1 MHIESLSG
9 VLLYVAASLIIF
21 SENGVFFLFFL
32 PGDSLLFAL
41 GLLANQGTVSLWI
54 LIPLLIVAAIG
65 GNILGYFL
73 GRITRGGLERGKYL
87 PKMPPEHLA
96 RAERFYDR
104 YGILAIFFARFVPV
118 MRTVIP
124 FFAGV
129 VSMRQRVFTAWS
141 IIGGVVWIC
150 TVVGV
155 GYFFGKEFDLAQ
167 VGNLGLIVIA
177 AAVVATPVFIAV
189 LKRFFK

>member
-54 LIPLLIVAAIG
+54 LLPLLVLAAIG
-65 GNILGYFL
+65 GNVLGYFL

-118 MRTVIP
+118 MRTVVP

-129 VSMRQRVFTAWS
+129 VSMRRRAFTAWT
-141 IIGGVVWIC
+141 IIGGIVWIC

-155 GYFFGKEFDLAQ
+155 GYFFGKEFNLAQ

>member
-9 VLLYVAASLIIF
+9 ILLYVAASLIIF

-41 GLLANQGTVSLWI
+41 GLLANQGSVSLWI
-54 LIPLLIVAAIG
+54 LIPLLIIAAIG

-73 GRITRGGLERGKYL
+73 GRVTRGGLERGKYL

-96 RAERFYDR
+96 RAERFYDK
-104 YGILAIFFARFVPV
+104 YGIFALFFARFVPV

-129 VSMRQRVFTAWS
+129 VSMRKKAFTLWT
-141 IIGGVVWIC
+141 IVGGVVWISV
-150 TVVGV
+150 VVGV
-155 GYFFGKEFDLAQ
+155 GYFFGKEFNLAQ

>member
-9 VLLYVAASLIIF
+9 VLLYVAAALIIF

-41 GLLANQGTVSLWI
+41 GLLANQGSVSLWI
-54 LIPLLIVAAIG
+54 LIPLLIIAAIG

-96 RAERFYDR
+96 RAERFYDK
-104 YGILAIFFARFVPV
+104 YGILAVFFARFVPV
-118 MRTVIP
+118 MRTIVP

-129 VSMRQRVFTAWS
+129 VSMKRRAFAVWS
-141 IIGGVVWIC
+141 VVGGVVWIS

-155 GYFFGKEFDLAQ
+155 GYFFGKEFNLAQ

-177 AAVVATPVFIAV
+177 AAVVATPVFIGV